1 MGTYV
6 DNNLSRNESVI
17 YEAHYHWKIWIELQ
31 SIFTL
36 FLRPLIKTRTDEFV
50 ITNKRVIM
58 KTGLVSRDVFEMTV
72 THIESINVDQSI
84 MGRILGYGTV
94 TIVGSG
100 GTRESFPDI
109 ADPVRFR
116 REFMN
121 II

>member
-36 FLRPLIKTRTDEFV
+36 FIRPLIKTKTDEFV